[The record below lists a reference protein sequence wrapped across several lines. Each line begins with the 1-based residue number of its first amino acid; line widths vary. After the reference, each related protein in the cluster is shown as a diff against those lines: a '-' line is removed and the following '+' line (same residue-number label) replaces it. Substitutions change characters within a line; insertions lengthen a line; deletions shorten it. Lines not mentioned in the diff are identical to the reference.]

1 MSKVDD
7 LTRLKHIRDAA
18 QEALSFTNNRTRNDL
33 DTDRM
38 LSLALVRLV
47 EIIGEAGN
55 RISEDCQVK
64 YSKIPWRQIVGMR
77 NRIIHAYFDIDLDI
91 VECPSISG
99 CISQGQTKEEAI
111 ENIKDAIVAC
121 LQVRAELGLSVM

>member
-1 MSKVDD
+1 MSKIDD

-18 QEALSFTNNRTRNDL
+18 QEALSFTMNRTRNDL

-55 RISEDCQVK
+55 RVSETCQAK
-64 YSKIPWRQIVGMR
+64 YSRIPWRQIVGMR

-91 VECPSISG
+91 VWQVITHDLDSLVIEVEKAI
-99 CISQGQTKEEAI
+99 QDLEA
-111 ENIKDAIVAC
+111 
-121 LQVRAELGLSVM
+121 